1 MMQTHHVTYT
11 DCAHV
16 RDGVPGS
23 RTDPRGFSN
32 VWHFARPL
40 MFFLVGAL
48 ALVTVAMPMANAA
61 SATNV
66 TFLIEMNPTPG
77 NRFVRDWMKAGGWGD
92 IIEVRSDT
100 SEDAIRQLRQEGFAI
115 AVNLI
120 AHPQTRRRQW
130 EGDWK
135 RPVPDVRETIERH
148 LRAADGDPRKV
159 IWQMFMEEDS
169 SGVAFPQR
177 VLADSPKT
185 HAAAHA
191 LLRQRL
197 AEAFEPA
204 RPYPEVRKWG
214 LMGFASSAHAFAA
227 SGLDCVINERS
238 NDDVDDLQTGLAF
251 TRGAARQFG
260 IQWGIDWSV
269 WWGPIHGCVHRL
281 PTGYHKRNFYLSYF
295 AGADVLRVEGG
306 DQLYLASPG
315 KEYPL
320 GTELDRFARFTRRH
334 SAGAPN
340 VPVAIIVPEDNGW
353 ITPPYWQTSREAWN
367 YARIAYRPGDRGL
380 DGFFST
386 AFPGSNFAMD
396 AFPFGCYATNDPPA
410 SIFALSAVT
419 PAYAPIPEAV
429 RTVAPPIPFGRFTDR
444 HAARKTIEKE
454 GIDPSPYRPMG
465 DSRWGDIFD
474 VLTDKLSLNVLHK
487 YRLAILVGPV
497 KLTPGIKAVLRA
509 FVEGGGK
516 LIWFAGQVG
525 SGDED
530 LSGLAMTPEL
540 RVGRAW
546 KWNVG
551 PPESEAFRYV
561 PARLCEAKAL
571 ARTPAGDVLVARH
584 ELGLGEVFTC
594 LVPWGESGS
603 SSLAEVSKHLLD
615 KVIASVQPVFVEGL
629 PVEWMSTTGADHRTV
644 LVANHSGEVWQGS
657 LQAKNVSPRLTICRE
672 LLTETPMTVQR
683 TNGAAVVSL
692 EIPPYDVRVIRWFIS
707 NP

>member
-1 MMQTHHVTYT
+1 MV
-11 DCAHV
+11 
-16 RDGVPGS
+16 
-23 RTDPRGFSN
+23 
-32 VWHFARPL
+32 
-40 MFFLVGAL
+40 FLAGAL
-48 ALVTVAMPMANAA
+48 AFLAAAMPLASAA
-61 SATNV
+61 PATNV
-66 TFLIEMNPTPG
+66 TFLVEMNPTPG

-100 SEDAIRQLRQEGFAI
+100 SEEAIRQLRQEGFAI
-115 AVNLI
+115 AVSLI
-120 AHPQTRRRQW
+120 AHPQSRQRQW
-130 EGDWK
+130 AGDWK

-148 LRAADGDPRKV
+148 LRAAGGDPRQV

-177 VLADSPKT
+177 VLADPPRT
-185 HAAAHA
+185 HAGAHA

-197 AEAFEPA
+197 AEAFESA

-214 LMGFASSAHAFAA
+214 LAGFASSVHAFAA
-227 SGLDCVINERS
+227 SGLECVINERS

-251 TRGAARQFG
+251 TRGAARQFR

-269 WWGPIHGCVHRL
+269 WWSPIHGCANRL

-306 DQLYLASPG
+306 DHLYLASPG
-315 KEYPL
+315 KEHRL

-334 SAGAPN
+334 PAGNPD
-340 VPVAIIVPEDNGW
+340 VPVAVIVPEDNGW
-353 ITPPYWQTSREAWN
+353 LTPPYWQTSHEAWN

-380 DGFFST
+380 DGFFSA

-396 AFPFGCYATNDPPA
+396 AFPFGQYVTNDPPA

-429 RTVAPPIPFGRFTDR
+429 RMAAAPIPFGRFTDR

-474 VLTDKLSLNVLHK
+474 VLTDKVSLNVLQK
-487 YRLAILVGPV
+487 YRLAVLAGPV
-497 KLTPGIKAVLRA
+497 KLTPGIKAILRA

-516 LIWFAGQVG
+516 LVWFAGQAG
-525 SGDED
+525 PGDED
-530 LSGLAMTPEL
+530 LTGLAMTPEL

-546 KWNVG
+546 MWRAG
-551 PPESEAFRYV
+551 PPEPEAFRYV
-561 PARLCEAKAL
+561 PARLSGAEAL

-584 ELGLGEVFTC
+584 ELGRGEVFTC
-594 LVPWGESGS
+594 LAPWGESGS
-603 SSLAEVSKHLLD
+603 ASLAELSRKLLD
-615 KVIASVQPVFVEGL
+615 QAIAPVQPIVVDGL

-644 LVANHSGEVWQGS
+644 LVANHSGEAWQGS
-657 LQAKNVSPRLTICRE
+657 IRVKDLSPRWTTCRE
-672 LLTETPMTVQR
+672 LLTETPMTFQR
-683 TNGAAVVSL
+683 PNRAAVVSL
-692 EIPPYDVRVIRWFIS
+692 EVPPYDVRVIRWSVKRPALAFNNS
-707 NP
+707 PPLSP